1 MKNKS
6 LFNIA
11 AFTGG
16 IGLII
21 IFGVILSGTSYPD
34 LFFRIGVPLGLLF
47 VFISVIL
54 GFLCWLRYLRDT
66 IKSKHYAA
74 AIVVAVLGLFIIAR
88 ELIKILWSA

>member
-6 LFNIA
+6 LFNMA

-21 IFGVILSGTSYPD
+21 IFSVILSGTSYPD
-34 LFFRIGVPLGLLF
+34 LFFRIGLPLGLLF

-54 GFLCWLRYLRDT
+54 AFLCWLQYLRNT

-74 AIVVAVLGLFIIAR
+74 AIVVAVLGLFIILR
-88 ELIKILWSA
+88 EVIRILWSA